1 MVTPSRIYSKVCT
14 PNTVL
19 LSELTSALAV
29 PSTST
34 VVVEP
39 SLFVTVIVVLPSD
52 DVPVVTVG
60 E

>member
-29 PSTST
+29 PSTSV

-39 SLFVTVIVVLPSD
+39 SLFVTVTVVLPSD
-52 DVPVVTVG
+52 DVPVDTVG